1 MNVMIQK
8 FVDQEF
14 MTEEQGKY
22 IEDAIMRKESI
33 MVSGHRSAGTR
44 NLLASLMAV
53 AKKNFTSVQVKKAE
67 NLEKDAE
74 FYLIAGMEGLEQI
87 VSDVIAKEGASFV
100 SIKEPEHPV
109 SLMKILK
116 KNFKNG
122 KGIGKKIQTLE
133 CTKVDDVPVLD
144 KITEFHLTE
153 EGKVKKTDF

>member
-1 MNVMIQK
+1 MNAMIQK

-33 MVSGHRSAGTR
+33 VVSGHRSAGTR

-53 AKKNFTSVQVKKAE
+53 AKKNFSSVQVKNAE
-67 NLEKDAE
+67 SLDKDAE
-74 FYLIAGMEGLEQI
+74 FFLVPGMEGLEQI
-87 VSDVIAKEGASFV
+87 ISDIISKDTAFV

-109 SLMKILK
+109 SLMKIMK

-122 KGIGKKIQTLE
+122 TGIGTKVQTIE
-133 CTKVDDVPVLD
+133 CVKVDDVPKLD